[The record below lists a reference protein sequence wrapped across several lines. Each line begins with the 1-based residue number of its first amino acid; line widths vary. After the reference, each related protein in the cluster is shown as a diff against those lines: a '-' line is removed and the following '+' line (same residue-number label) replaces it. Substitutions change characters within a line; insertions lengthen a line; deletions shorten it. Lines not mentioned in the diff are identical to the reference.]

1 MTMLRSKHFNC
12 FCVKRVLS
20 IFLKRHLGHFL
31 KSNYLEKG
39 HLNDATTNEEWEKF
53 SVARGKK
60 SYDYLK
66 GEEIMKK

>member
-1 MTMLRSKHFNC
+1 MLRFKHFNC

-20 IFLKRHLGHFL
+20 IFLKRHLGLGHFL

-53 SVARGKK
+53 FAGKGEKVMIILKVKK
-60 SYDYLK
+60 S
-66 GEEIMKK
+66 